1 MGREGSEWDPVY
13 SIHTHRRE
21 EERKAL
27 AIHIARR
34 GASEKWATTARASTH
49 ARKGENPKSSSL
61 PPSTFVQFFF
71 SSQSGGPEEKG
82 DPPGKRGRGEISRA
96 GLSGGGG
103 GTTAEEEEEG
113 APTPGGERGK

>member
-13 SIHTHRRE
+13 SIHTHRRG

-49 ARKGENPKSSSL
+49 ARKGEKPKKFLSSSL
-61 PPSTFVQFFF
+61 YVCPILLLESV
-71 SSQSGGPEEKG
+71 
-82 DPPGKRGRGEISRA
+82 RWA
-96 GLSGGGG
+96 
-103 GTTAEEEEEG
+103 
-113 APTPGGERGK
+113 